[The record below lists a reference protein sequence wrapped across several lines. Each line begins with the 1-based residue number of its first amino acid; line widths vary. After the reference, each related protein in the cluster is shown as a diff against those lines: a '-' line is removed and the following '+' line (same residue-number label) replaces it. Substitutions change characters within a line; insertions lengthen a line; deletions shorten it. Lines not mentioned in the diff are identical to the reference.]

1 MPESQSLVTVII
13 PAFHA
18 EPFITRALLS
28 VTSQTYQNYEVVI
41 VADEAYFD
49 KTPRICAELLES
61 VGKYYFIV
69 SRQEK
74 TSPANARNLALHH
87 AQGKYVAFLDAD
99 DEWRPHH
106 LENAV
111 KTLERNPDVRIY
123 YAKCMNHADGI
134 ATDAYGFPVEVI
146 NDCCPAPHSTVVIRN
161 PPLFRF
167 DERLR
172 GADDWGFLIDHYR
185 AGERFYFNP
194 EIESY
199 YYVHGGN
206 LTAYSGQWCRQE
218 LMVFWYRGP
227 YCKIMSLIPNA
238 VKEWFRE
245 KVRGIIG

>member
-1 MPESQSLVTVII
+1 MPSEQPLVTVVI
-13 PAFHA
+13 PAYHA
-18 EPFITRALLS
+18 ESLITRALLS
-28 VTSQTYQNYEVVI
+28 IKAQTYRNIEVLVVI
-41 VADEAYFD
+41 DDFGHD
-49 KTPRICAELLES
+49 KTLDIVQSIFPES
-61 VGKYYFIV
+61 HPFLSIV
-69 SRQEK
+69 K
-74 TSPANARNLALHH
+74 TSPARARNVALSLVKS
-87 AQGKYVAFLDAD
+87 KYVAFLDAD
-99 DEWRPHH
+99 DEWRPRH

-111 KTLERNPDVRIY
+111 KVLEHNSDVRIY

-206 LTAYSGQWCRQE
+206 LTAYSGQWYRQE

-227 YCKIMSLIPNA
+227 CCKIMSLIPNA

>member
-1 MPESQSLVTVII
+1 MPLNHPLVTVII
-13 PAFHA
+13 PAYHA
-18 EPFITRALLS
+18 EFLIARALLS
-28 VTSQTYQNYEVVI
+28 IEAQTYRNIEVLVVI
-41 VADEAYFD
+41 DDFGHD
-49 KTPRICAELLES
+49 KTLDIVRSIFPES
-61 VGKYYFIV
+61 HPFLSTV
-69 SRQEK
+69 K
-74 TSPANARNLALHH
+74 TSPARARNLALSLVKS
-87 AQGKYVAFLDAD
+87 KYVAFLDAD

-123 YAKCMNHADGI
+123 YAKCMNHEDGI

-206 LTAYSGQWCRQE
+206 LTAYSGRWYRQE

-227 YCKIMSLIPNA
+227 YRKIMSLIPNA

>member
-1 MPESQSLVTVII
+1 MPLNHPLVTVII
-13 PAFHA
+13 PAYHA
-18 EPFITRALLS
+18 EFLIARALLS
-28 VTSQTYQNYEVVI
+28 IEAQTYRNIEVLVVI
-41 VADEAYFD
+41 DDFGHD
-49 KTPRICAELLES
+49 KTLDIVRSIFPES
-61 VGKYYFIV
+61 HPFLSIV
-69 SRQEK
+69 K
-74 TSPANARNLALHH
+74 TSPARARNVALSLVKS
-87 AQGKYVAFLDAD
+87 KYVAFLDAD

-123 YAKCMNHADGI
+123 YAKCMNHAHGI

-206 LTAYSGQWCRQE
+206 LTAYSGRWYRQE

-227 YCKIMSLIPNA
+227 YRKIMSLIPNA

>member
-1 MPESQSLVTVII
+1 MPLNHPLVTVII
-13 PAFHA
+13 PAYHA
-18 EPFITRALLS
+18 EFLIARALLS
-28 VTSQTYQNYEVVI
+28 IEAQTYRNIEVLVVI
-41 VADEAYFD
+41 DDFGHD
-49 KTPRICAELLES
+49 KTLDIVRSIFPES
-61 VGKYYFIV
+61 HPFLSTV
-69 SRQEK
+69 K
-74 TSPANARNLALHH
+74 TSPARARNLALSLVKS
-87 AQGKYVAFLDAD
+87 KYVAFLDAD

-206 LTAYSGQWCRQE
+206 LTAYSGRWYRQE

-227 YCKIMSLIPNA
+227 YRKIMSLIPNA

>member
-1 MPESQSLVTVII
+1 MPENQPLVTVII
-13 PAFHA
+13 PAYHA
-18 EPFITRALLS
+18 ESLITRALLS
-28 VTSQTYQNYEVVI
+28 IKAQTFPQNEIQVVCI
-41 VADEAYFD
+41 VDDADYD
-49 KTPRICAELLES
+49 RTPRIVREMFPDAFVVQS
-61 VGKYYFIV
+61 
-69 SRQEK
+69 SEK
-74 TSPANARNLALHH
+74 TTPASARNFALSLAKS
-87 AQGKYVAFLDAD
+87 KYVAFLDAD

-111 KTLERNPDVRIY
+111 KTLERDPDIRIY
-123 YAKCMNHADGI
+123 YAKCMNHSNDT

-206 LTAYSGQWCRQE
+206 LTAYSGRWRRQE

-227 YCKIMSLIPNA
+227 CRKIISLTPNA

>member
-1 MPESQSLVTVII
+1 MPLNHPLVTVII
-13 PAFHA
+13 PAYHA
-18 EPFITRALLS
+18 EFLIARALLS
-28 VTSQTYQNYEVVI
+28 IEAQTYRNIEVLVVI
-41 VADEAYFD
+41 DDFGHD
-49 KTPRICAELLES
+49 KTLDIVRSIFPES
-61 VGKYYFIV
+61 HPFLSTV
-69 SRQEK
+69 K
-74 TSPANARNLALHH
+74 TSPARARNLALSLVKS
-87 AQGKYVAFLDAD
+87 KYVAFLDAD

-123 YAKCMNHADGI
+123 YAKCMNHAGGI

-167 DERLR
+167 DERLQ

-206 LTAYSGQWCRQE
+206 LTAYSGRCYRQE

-227 YCKIMSLIPNA
+227 YRKIMSLIPNA

-245 KVRGIIG
+245 KARGIIG

>member
-1 MPESQSLVTVII
+1 MPLNHPLVTVII
-13 PAFHA
+13 PAYHA
-18 EPFITRALLS
+18 EFLIARALLS
-28 VTSQTYQNYEVVI
+28 IEAQTYRNIEVLVVI
-41 VADEAYFD
+41 DDFGHD
-49 KTPRICAELLES
+49 KTLDIVRSIFPES
-61 VGKYYFIV
+61 HPFLSTV
-69 SRQEK
+69 K
-74 TSPANARNLALHH
+74 TSPARARNLALSLVKS
-87 AQGKYVAFLDAD
+87 KYVAFLDAD

-206 LTAYSGQWCRQE
+206 LTAYSGRCYRQE

-227 YCKIMSLIPNA
+227 YRKIMSLIPNA